1 MIRNGKLQNRN
12 IHLSQ
17 ELIRDNPY
25 TKEGKRSAVEKLRED
40 VFYLDLSQLTK
51 KACDSFFKANE
62 HHIENLVI
70 DIRWN
75 IRTNLGLSDVGNY
88 LVNDRK
94 KFVKVLTA
102 LNNVP
107 AKFEMKQRSG
117 GLVGTFIDA
126 FKIGKKSNKK
136 YVNGKVILI
145 VNRRTQSIG
154 EYFGMGIQQAENCIT
169 IGQQ

>member
-1 MIRNGKLQNRN
+1 
-12 IHLSQ
+12 
-17 ELIRDNPY
+17 
-25 TKEGKRSAVEKLRED
+25 
-40 VFYLDLSQLTK
+40 
-51 KACDSFFKANE
+51 
-62 HHIENLVI
+62 HIENLVI
-70 DIRWN
+70 DLRWN

-126 FKIGKKSNKK
+126 FTIGKKSNKK

-169 IGQQ
+169 IGQQTAGSPVNITSFVLPDGSKPQFTSMTAYYPNSELPVQKNGLKIDYYVPLSTQ